1 MIKVSDVVRD
11 MTLSSE
17 IALSALTD
25 GYLNLSA
32 FAKLIKPEVERRARK
47 QVSTGSIV
55 VALSR
60 LSGSLKAQEPLVPQ
74 VELENLSVKSGLVE
88 ITFDKTRENRDRL
101 EQLFQ
106 DKSFAAG
113 DFFTLTHGIGE
124 LSIVVPEPLKN
135 AVLAIYKDQKPKLI
149 LGNLASLTVRFD
161 ERYLLIPNVIF
172 ALLRPLALNRVDV
185 VEIVSTFT
193 ELTFLLNQRDL
204 NSAFVTI
211 NQVFQANRSER

>member
-1 MIKVSDVVRD
+1 MIKVSDVVREI
-11 MTLSSE
+11 TLSSE
-17 IALSALTD
+17 IALSALSD

-32 FAKLIKPEVERRARK
+32 YAKLIKPEVERRARK
-47 QVSTGSIV
+47 PVSVGSIV

-60 LSGSLKAQEPLVPQ
+60 LAGSLKAQEPLLPEVQ
-74 VELENLSVKSGLVE
+74 LENLSVKSGLVE
-88 ITFDKTRENRDRL
+88 ITFDKTRENRDRI

-106 DKSFAAG
+106 DKSFAAA

-124 LSIVVPEPLKN
+124 LSIVVPEGLKN
-135 AVLAIYKDQKPKLI
+135 SVLALYKDQKPKLI

-161 ERYLLIPNVIF
+161 ERYLWIPNVIY

-185 VEIVSTFT
+185 IEIVSTFT

-211 NQVFQANRSER
+211 NQVFQGKVD